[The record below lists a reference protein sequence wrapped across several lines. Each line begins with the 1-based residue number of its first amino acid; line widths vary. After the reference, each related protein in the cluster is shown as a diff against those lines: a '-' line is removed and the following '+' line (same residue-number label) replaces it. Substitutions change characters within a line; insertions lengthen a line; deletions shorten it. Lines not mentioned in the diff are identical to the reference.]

1 MRVRLMAL
9 AVGVALLAAACGT
22 SGDQGAAPST
32 TTPTT
37 QPTTTSTDKPKET
50 RRNKEPIPYDEV
62 VETSLA
68 DIQEFWA
75 EELPAAY
82 DIEYTEIPDEDI
94 YAGTSDDPPPSCTP
108 DGGVGTYDDIVG
120 NAFYCPLGRYVAY
133 DDETLFPEL
142 YETFGEYA
150 IAMVMAHEW
159 GHAIQDQIGIIDQY
173 KTIFIEN
180 QADCF
185 AGAWTAHSLEDD
197 GVGFRAE
204 AKDLQ
209 SALGGM
215 LKFSDQKGSDIFDPR
230 AHGSGFDRINGFRLG
245 YEEGVERCKAYE
257 DEGGAPAI
265 QNIPF
270 TTEEDAASG
279 GNLDYE
285 PAIELA
291 TVDLNAYWTALG
303 EAFGF
308 EFTEV
313 ENIVRFGED
322 TAMPECGGEEY
333 EPDEVLQS
341 IFFCVDDNYVAWDDE
356 WLEDV
361 NTEIGDFGLAV
372 LVAQQWS
379 ISAQIQDGQE
389 KEVIESK
396 NGRLQQSCFTGA
408 WAFAVLNGD
417 AHNGG
422 SVQLSP
428 GDLDEAILAFLAFSD
443 TPDETG
449 EAEQGSAFEQAGAF
463 SDGFFFGEEHCANLS
478 L

>member
-1 MRVRLMAL
+1 MRVRLMAV
-9 AVGVALLAAACGT
+9 AVGVVLLAAACGS
-22 SGDQGAAPST
+22 SGDVATAPT
-32 TTPTT
+32 TPPTT
-37 QPTTTSTDKPKET
+37 QPTTTSTDKPQET
-50 RRNKEPIPYDEV
+50 RRNKEPIPYEEV
-62 VETSLA
+62 VATSLE
-68 DIQEFWA
+68 DIQDFWA
-75 EELPAAY
+75 EALPATY
-82 DIEYTEIPDEDI
+82 DIEYTPIEDQDI
-94 YAGTSDDPPPSCTP
+94 YAGTSDDPPPACTP
-108 DGGVGTYDDIVG
+108 DGGQGTYDDIVG
-120 NAFYCPLGRYVAY
+120 NAFYCPLGKYVAY

-159 GHAIQDQIGIIDQY
+159 GHAIQDQIGIIDAY

-215 LKFSDQKGSDIFDPR
+215 LKFSDQKGGDIFDPS
-230 AHGSGFDRINGFRLG
+230 AHGSGFDRINGFRNG
-245 YEEGVERCKAYE
+245 FDGGVERCQAYE
-257 DEGGAPAI
+257 TPEGEPAI

-270 TTEEDAASG
+270 TTEDDAASG
-279 GNLDYE
+279 GNLPYDQ
-285 PAIELA
+285 AVELA
-291 TVDLNAYWTALG
+291 TTDLNAYWTDLASR
-303 EAFGF
+303 FGI

-313 ENIVRFGED
+313 EDIVRFGED

-333 EPDEVLQS
+333 DPDEVLQS

-356 WLEDV
+356 WLDEV

-379 ISAQIQDGQE
+379 VSAQIQDGLD
-389 KEVIESK
+389 KDVIESK

-417 AHNGG
+417 THNGG
-422 SVQLSP
+422 AVALSP

-449 EAEQGSAFEQAGAF
+449 ETDTGSAFEQAAAF
-463 SDGFFFGEEHCANLS
+463 SDGFFSGEEFCANMNL
-478 L
+478 